1 MDQYWAARKWEEQQL
16 AQPYGQGS
24 EATKLTMLNN
34 VYNAVIADNV
44 PLTRA
49 CLRVLAKRPWLH
61 TPMLADDQNVNAA
74 YTEVESR
81 VDAAVA
87 EIAYAYQTRG
97 DLRSAVNKAANMVTT
112 LADPQA
118 DYQRGRDDYW
128 QEHDLE
134 RYDQEYAGVFG
145 QTREQAAIFTEIDN
159 MSEDSNEN
167 TIEDQDLMADD

>member
-16 AQPYGQGS
+16 AQPYGRGS
-24 EATKLTMLNN
+24 EATKLAMLNN

-61 TPMLADDQNVNAA
+61 TQMLADDQNVNAA

-87 EIAYAYQTRG
+87 EIAYVYQTRG
-97 DLRSAVNKAANMVTT
+97 DLRSAVNKAAHMVTT
-112 LADPQA
+112 IADPQA
-118 DYQRGRDDYW
+118 DYQHGRDIFW
-128 QEHDLE
+128 AEHDE
-134 RYDQEYAGVFG
+134 EQDVQRQAVR
-145 QTREQAAIFTEIDN
+145 QHITREEQARLDGEYYT
-159 MSEDSNEN
+159 SEDD
-167 TIEDQDLMADD
+167 TLEDPDLMADD

>member
-1 MDQYWAARKWEEQQL
+1 MDQYWAARKWEQDQL
-16 AQPYGQGS
+16 ARPYGRGS
-24 EATKLTMLNN
+24 EETKAAMLNN

-61 TPMLADDQNVNAA
+61 TPMLADDQSVNSA
-74 YTEVESR
+74 YTEVDSR

-87 EIAYAYQTRG
+87 EIAHVYQTRG
-97 DLRSAVNKAANMVTT
+97 DLRGAVNKAANMVTT
-112 LADPQA
+112 LATPQA

-134 RYDQEYAGVFG
+134 RYDQQYAAVFG
-145 QTREQAAIFTEIDN
+145 QTREQAAIFDEIEN
-159 MSEDSNEN
+159 MSMDSNEN
-167 TIEDQDLMADD
+167 TDEDPDLMGD

>member
-1 MDQYWAARKWEEQQL
+1 MDQYWAARKWEQDQL
-16 AQPYGQGS
+16 ARPYGRGS
-24 EATKLTMLNN
+24 EETKAAMLNN

-61 TPMLADDQNVNAA
+61 TPMLADDQSVNSA
-74 YTEVESR
+74 YTEVDSR

-87 EIAYAYQTRG
+87 EIAHVYQTRG
-97 DLRSAVNKAANMVTT
+97 DLRGAVNKAANMVTT
-112 LADPQA
+112 LANPQA

-134 RYDQEYAGVFG
+134 RYDQQYAAVFG
-145 QTREQAAIFTEIDN
+145 QTREQAAIFDEIEN
-159 MSEDSNEN
+159 MSMDSNEN
-167 TIEDQDLMADD
+167 TDEDPDLMGD

>member
-1 MDQYWAARKWEEQQL
+1 MDQYWAARKWEQDQL
-16 AQPYGQGS
+16 ARPYGRGS
-24 EATKLTMLNN
+24 EETKAAMLNN

-61 TPMLADDQNVNAA
+61 TPMLADDQSVNSA
-74 YTEVESR
+74 YTEVDSR

-87 EIAYAYQTRG
+87 EIAHVYQTRG
-97 DLRSAVNKAANMVTT
+97 DLRGAVNKAANMVTT
-112 LADPQA
+112 LANPQA

-134 RYDQEYAGVFG
+134 RYDQQYAAVFG
-145 QTREQAAIFTEIDN
+145 QTREQAAIFDEIEN
-159 MSEDSNEN
+159 MSMDSNEN
-167 TIEDQDLMADD
+167 TAEDPDLMGD